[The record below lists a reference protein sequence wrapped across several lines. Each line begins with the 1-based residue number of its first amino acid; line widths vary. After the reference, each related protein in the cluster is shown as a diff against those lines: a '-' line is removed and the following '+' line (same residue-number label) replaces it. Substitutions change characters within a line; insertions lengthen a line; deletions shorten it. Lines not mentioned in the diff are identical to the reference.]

1 MTAAKLFSIVVFVSI
16 ACYGAVGYYFLPMA
30 SFEGDL
36 TRVGMLPES
45 LFGWT
50 KPQPA
55 VAANL
60 FQQASW
66 EEADALVIGDSFSA
80 PGIWQSVLIREGLR
94 VHTET
99 WSNLPAI
106 CDDFSQWTRGN
117 GFKGRYV
124 IIEIVERNTEGTLN
138 NSIACK
144 NTRYHPVE
152 WHPSPPATEPNRNLN
167 NHAGRLSIGIQVYFN
182 AWHYRQKRNGGNLN
196 SLEMPGS
203 VHVNHLAEGCK
214 LFSHPKCDDVLFFDQ
229 DRRDELGKSVLNS
242 MKTISSRITDA
253 TPVWVIIPDKSTV
266 YLHPDKIFWH
276 EAELKLYAPNI
287 LDTFNHATKAH
298 VIDLYL
304 ANNTHLSTT
313 GYLALGEIIYRNL
326 PH

>member
-1 MTAAKLFSIVVFVSI
+1 MTAAKLFSIVVFASM
-16 ACYGAVGYYFLPMA
+16 ACYGAVSYYFLPMA

-50 KPQPA
+50 RPQPA

-60 FQQASW
+60 FRQASW
-66 EEADALVIGDSFSA
+66 AEADALVIGDSFSA
-80 PGIWQSVLIREGLR
+80 PGIWQSVLTRQGLR

-99 WSNLPAI
+99 WTSLPAI
-106 CDDFSQWTRGN
+106 CDDFSQWARDK

-124 IIEIVERNTEGTLN
+124 IIEIVERNAEGTIN

-144 NTRYHPVE
+144 NTRYRPAE
-152 WHPSPPATEPNRNLN
+152 WHPSPPATQPNRNLN
-167 NHAGRLSIGIQVYFN
+167 NHSGRLSIGIQVYLN
-182 AWHYRQKRNGGNLN
+182 TWRYRQKRNGGNLS
-196 SLEMPGS
+196 SLKMPGS
-203 VHVNHLAEGCK
+203 VQVNHLAEGCK
-214 LFSHPKCDDVLFFDQ
+214 LFSHPQCDDVLFFDQ
-229 DRRDELGKSVLNS
+229 DRHGELGNNVLND
-242 MKTISSRITDA
+242 MQIIGSRIVSS
-253 TPVWVIIPDKSTV
+253 TPIWVIIPDKSTT
-266 YLHPDKIFWH
+266 YLYPDKVFWH
-276 EAELKLYAPNI
+276 EAERKFNAPNI
-287 LDTFNHATKAH
+287 LDAFNQATKAH

-313 GYLALGEIIYRNL
+313 GYLALGEIIYRSL